1 MQSPKNRKDRGSVKK
16 KIVVVDDHPI
26 VRQGFVLLINQ
37 DTSLEVVGEAESP
50 ADALR
55 VIKNTEPDLAL
66 IDLSLKDGDGLE
78 LIKDL
83 SRLYPELLMLAVSLH
98 DENVYAERA
107 LRAGARGYIMKSE
120 ATDSVMIALRQ
131 VLDGGIFLSRK
142 MNDKM
147 LSRFASGQD
156 NIEQDPVTALSDR
169 ELEVFQLI
177 GQGFNTRM
185 IAQSLYLSVKTI
197 ETYKSPLKPKLD
209 LSNST
214 ELMQRAVEWSVKT
227 RN

>member
-197 ETYKSPLKPKLD
+197 ETYKSHLKTKLD